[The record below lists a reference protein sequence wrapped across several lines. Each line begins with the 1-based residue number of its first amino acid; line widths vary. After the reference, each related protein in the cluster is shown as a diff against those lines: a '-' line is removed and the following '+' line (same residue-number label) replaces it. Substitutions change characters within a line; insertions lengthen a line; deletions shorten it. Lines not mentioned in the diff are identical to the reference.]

1 MRGVGSRAPIPLITI
16 GILAVASLV
25 ASCGGEAREADVA
38 AEALT
43 STTLASVETRTSLDV
58 EDGDDFTAGDDG
70 ESSGPAVSLVDTLW
84 ILVSGLEV
92 VDGYE
97 PSLLFGS
104 GGHDGGNGFG
114 ADYDVSGTSLTI
126 TMRYITTVGC
136 SGDRAAVAEAFQG
149 AIAVADSY
157 EVSGDQ
163 LMLRGPTVELVFEAP
178 PAIDFGQVVD
188 VIWLLDELVHEGE
201 RLLVEGSVGFIEL
214 RSDGTFVGST
224 GCRELSGRWQGAAA
238 NVVGFADLA
247 AEGTCRPSL
256 VDQDGFVIGV
266 LEGGTDLTFDGE
278 QLRAGALGNRS
289 LVFRRAQPE
298 EAPHQISTSDQIGL
312 DHDPAVTWAVGGL
325 DGMGDVEG
333 WAGRGAG
340 GPVVAE
346 VGAGERLVAAGT
358 QIADVDGEIWR
369 RIHTDAFAEGW
380 ILDRYLV
387 QLG

>member
-1 MRGVGSRAPIPLITI
+1 MRGVGSRAPIPLVTI
-16 GILAVASLV
+16 GILAV

-38 AEALT
+38 ADALT

-70 ESSGPAVSLVDTLW
+70 ESSGPAVSLAGTLW

-104 GGHDGGNGFG
+104 GGHDGCNGFG

-136 SGDRAAVAEAFQG
+136 SGDRAVVAEAFQG

-178 PAIDFGQVVD
+178 PAIDLGQVVD

-201 RLLVEGSVGFIEL
+201 RLLVEGSVGFLEL

-256 VDQDGFVIGV
+256 VD
-266 LEGGTDLTFDGE
+266 
-278 QLRAGALGNRS
+278 
-289 LVFRRAQPE
+289 
-298 EAPHQISTSDQIGL
+298 
-312 DHDPAVTWAVGGL
+312 
-325 DGMGDVEG
+325 
-333 WAGRGAG
+333 
-340 GPVVAE
+340 
-346 VGAGERLVAAGT
+346 
-358 QIADVDGEIWR
+358 
-369 RIHTDAFAEGW
+369 
-380 ILDRYLV
+380 
-387 QLG
+387 